1 MSAARRAANAARAAS
16 PFANIAAALRHG
28 GRLAFTCWQE
38 PGRIEYLTVPFSAI
52 ARHIT
57 PPAPAGPDEPGPF
70 SLAGPQRIH
79 ALLEGAGFADVSVE
93 DLTVPAWIGQDA
105 DDVIGYYRSTPF
117 AQPLLAADE
126 NTATLITR
134 SLRDALRPH
143 QRDGGVILGSAA
155 WLVTA
160 SR

>member
-1 MSAARRAANAARAAS
+1 MSPARS
-16 PFANIAAALRHG
+16 PSPAH
-28 GRLAFTCWQE
+28 
-38 PGRIEYLTVPFSAI
+38 RI
-52 ARHIT
+52 R
-57 PPAPAGPDEPGPF
+57 
-70 SLAGPQRIH
+70 
-79 ALLEGAGFADVSVE
+79 ALLEGAGFGNVSVE

-117 AQPLLAADE
+117 AQPLLAAADA
-126 NTATLITR
+126 NTAAAIR
-134 SLRDALRPH
+134 QSLRDALRPH